1 MTGSNSTTG
10 GKDAMRRAL
19 TGAACVAALLAAGS
33 APALAGKANDTF
45 VWATSTE
52 MDTPDL
58 YYGNQREAL
67 ITTYAQ
73 CDSLI
78 HRDPR
83 TGDDHTPLAPA
94 WNWPDPKHRVIHLR
108 QGTRVSERPPSRHSV
123 ASTPTN
129 NKT

>member
-1 MTGSNSTTG
+1 MRRRHGLGADPAVAAGAMTGSNSTTG

-58 YYGNQREAL
+58 YSGRQEGSRGGKEWV
-67 ITTYAQ
+67 
-73 CDSLI
+73 
-78 HRDPR
+78 R
-83 TGDDHTPLAPA
+83 TAEC
-94 WNWPDPKHRVIHLR
+94 
-108 QGTRVSERPPSRHSV
+108 SSR
-123 ASTPTN
+123 AYQ
-129 NKT
+129 